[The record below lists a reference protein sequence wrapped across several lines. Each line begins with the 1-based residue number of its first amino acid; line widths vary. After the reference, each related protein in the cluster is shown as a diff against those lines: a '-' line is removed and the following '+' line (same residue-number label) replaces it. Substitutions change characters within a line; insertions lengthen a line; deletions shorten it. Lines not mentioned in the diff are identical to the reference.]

1 MKTLTEKFYYLVDNH
16 FISSALIISAL
27 LSYTLI
33 IVIIRID
40 SIGEIAK
47 IEQLRNDANFINSQN
62 SEDVIGQITQTN
74 QRIVSMKT
82 YNEYLIFDLVI
93 PDSWNQVK
101 IIEIPQN

>member
-16 FISSALIISAL
+16 FISSVLIIFI
-27 LSYTLI
+27 LSSYVVATI
-33 IVIIRID
+33 IIRID

-47 IEQLRNDANFINSQN
+47 IEQLRNDADFINSQN

-74 QRIVSMKT
+74 QRIVSIKK
-82 YNEYLIFDLVI
+82 YNEYLIFDLII